1 MNQQRACISM
11 SPNTPMESLTTA
23 YIRTLFWNIDFQFQ
37 MYAQPDSVSSVCSN
51 NPGKLFAFKQTKL

>member
-11 SPNTPMESLTTA
+11 SRNAPMESLTTA

-51 NPGKLFAFKQTKL
+51 NPGK